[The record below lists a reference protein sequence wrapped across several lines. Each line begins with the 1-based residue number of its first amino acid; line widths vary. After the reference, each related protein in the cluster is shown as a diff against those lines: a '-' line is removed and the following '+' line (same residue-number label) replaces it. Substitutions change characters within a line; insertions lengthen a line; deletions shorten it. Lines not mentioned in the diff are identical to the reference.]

1 MILLILKI
9 VFSAILAFSL
19 FLFSFAKVRKNQDG
33 SDYAVN
39 RLAITYGQILIFSIL
54 GIIIFFA
61 ITLKII
67 F

>member
-1 MILLILKI
+1 MILLILKL

-19 FLFSFAKVRKNQDG
+19 FLFSFAKVRKNLDG
-33 SDYAVN
+33 SDLAVN

-54 GIIIFFA
+54 GIILFFT
-61 ITLKII
+61 IILKII